1 MQTGPTPP
9 EKSSTGLD
17 VNVAAMLTY
26 LFGPITG
33 IAFLLKEQKSR
44 FVRFH
49 AMQSTLVFLG
59 LFVVAVMLNTIPIL
73 GQVLSALLV
82 PVTIVLWIFL
92 MFKAF
97 QGEKY
102 KLPVLGDIAEQ
113 RI

>member
-1 MQTGPTPP
+1 MQTGTPPP

-17 VNVAAMLTY
+17 VNLAAMLTY
-26 LFGPITG
+26 LLGPVTG
-33 IAFLLKEQKSR
+33 IIFLVKEQESR

-49 AMQSTLVFLG
+49 AMQSTLVFIA
-59 LFVVAVMLNTIPIL
+59 LFVVAVLLNTIPLL

-82 PVTIVLWIFL
+82 PVTIVLWVFL

-102 KLPVLGDIAEQ
+102 KLPVIGDIAEQ